1 MKFALCLPQK
11 VDLRR
16 LVTFLHNHDSFYELA
31 HALYSTIIN
40 TRSVDVVEQGEV
52 SPEAAAARPARPRAR
67 ASVGER
73 PACTP
78 KMRTLCPVECS
89 DPLSIENRKLC
100 TVIADVKLG
109 GVTRFSH

>member
-1 MKFALCLPQK
+1 M
-11 VDLRR
+11 
-16 LVTFLHNHDSFYELA
+16 
-31 HALYSTIIN
+31 
-40 TRSVDVVEQGEV
+40 VEQGEV
-52 SPEAAAARPARPRAR
+52 SPEAAAARPAAAPAPARAR

-109 GVTRFSH
+109 GVTRF